1 MLDLKQTD
9 RMLRKLERFVDI
21 IEPMIFEKVG
31 EPGPVSA
38 FATLERF
45 HCIPEDSLFDPIEKG
60 YKWGEEFGY
69 CWFKTDFVVPDGLG
83 GKDIFIRPHISGYEG
98 TLWVDGVPYGNF
110 STKIVFTGHGNHY
123 CDLLKKDA
131 KAGEKIAID
140 LEYYAGHSYKGCH
153 PTENNPLLTYDFSY
167 EGIDI
172 CVKNYAIQEFYFDLR
187 TLVQLVKNLPESSF
201 RRASVINELEK
212 VFKEIYQ
219 SPDDVDRD
227 EFMAALERAKP
238 YLKKALSVKNGDD
251 APKAALIGH
260 SHMDTAWLWHVGET
274 VKKCARTYAN
284 QLALMD
290 EYPEYKFIQS
300 SSCHS
305 DFLRRKYPDL
315 FARIQQKVKEGRY
328 EPNGGVWV
336 ECDCNI
342 TSGESM
348 VRQFLWGQRFTRK
361 YFDFTSN
368 CFWLPD
374 TFGYSAAIPQIM
386 KGCCV
391 DYFLTTKIDWNDTNT
406 FPLDTFYWEGIDGTK
421 VFTHFNR
428 THIWPDA
435 EDLMTYVAGTP
446 SNSHSCIKDKR
457 VTDTRVISYGY
468 GDGGG
473 GPTRDMLEMGHRMAK
488 GIPGCPKV
496 KQEFAIDFYH
506 DLEKEVKGSRRL
518 PKWAGELY
526 LEFHRGTLTSQGR
539 NKRYNRKSELLYHDM
554 ETICAIADSNGIAS
568 YPRQFINDGWKIIL
582 LNQFHDIIP
591 GSSIKEVYEDS
602 KEQYDKLISEGKA
615 EIADTLGKIVCTPDG
630 SALTVFNT
638 FGAERDDVVITDMPA
653 DEHFSIVDA
662 DGNVMPWQK
671 SADGRLVFFAKGVP
685 AKGYKTFSIV
695 HGGESGEN
703 TVKVENKTIENKF
716 FTVKFDKDMNIA
728 SLIHKATGRSVAPE
742 GEVLNKIYA
751 YDDRPFNHEAW
762 DIKVYFDQKYTEIN
776 DVSAVDVTESGP
788 VRTVIKVTRKFLSS
802 TIDQS
807 FIFYADLPRIDVDYT
822 VDWKEKKILLKA
834 DFPVD
839 VNATEATYDIQ
850 FGNYKRPTHR
860 NTLWDFAQFEVV
872 GHKWVDLSD
881 NSFGLSVL
889 NDCKY
894 GHDIKDGHI
903 RTSLLRCAVNP
914 NSEQDREVHRFTYSI
929 YPHAGSVDTS
939 DVVNQGYSLNLP
951 LYCVSGKAAHDSYS
965 LVSTD
970 KDNVIIETVKKAED
984 SDDVVIRAY
993 ETWNKTTDCVYTF
1006 DRAPKSVY
1014 VCNLLEENEEQLEVS
1029 GNTVSLRFKP
1039 FEIKTVKVTF

>member
-1 MLDLKQTD
+1 MNLVYTGKTKNVYALDNGNYLLKFKDDCTGKD
-9 RMLRKLERFVDI
+9 GVFDPGENSVGLTIDGVGDVNLRMSIYF
-21 IEPMIFEKVG
+21 FEKINAAG
-31 EPGPVSA
+31 IRTHYVSA
-38 FATLERF
+38 
-45 HCIPEDSLFDPIEKG
+45 
-60 YKWGEEFGY
+60 
-69 CWFKTDFVVPDGLG
+69 
-83 GKDIFIRPHISGYEG
+83 
-98 TLWVDGVPYGNF
+98 
-110 STKIVFTGHGNHY
+110 
-123 CDLLKKDA
+123 
-131 KAGEKIAID
+131 
-140 LEYYAGHSYKGCH
+140 
-153 PTENNPLLTYDFSY
+153 
-167 EGIDI
+167 
-172 CVKNYAIQEFYFDLR
+172 
-187 TLVQLVKNLPESSF
+187 NLDDTTMEVLP
-201 RRASVINELEK
+201 AK
-212 VFKEIYQ
+212 VFGKG
-219 SPDDVDRD
+219 
-227 EFMAALERAKP
+227 LEVICRH
-238 YLKKALSVKNGDD
+238 KA
-251 APKAALIGH
+251 
-260 SHMDTAWLWHVGET
+260 VG
-274 VKKCARTYAN
+274 
-284 QLALMD
+284 
-290 EYPEYKFIQS
+290 S
-300 SSCHS
+300 
-305 DFLRRKYPDL
+305 FLRRYKDYVEEGADL
-315 FARIQQKVKEGRY
+315 PAYVETTFKNDELGDPLVTKDGLVVLGVMTEKQYDDMKEMTQKITQIVADDLKE
-328 EPNGGVWV
+328 
-336 ECDCNI
+336 
-342 TSGESM
+342 
-348 VRQFLWGQRFTRK
+348 
-361 YFDFTSN
+361 
-368 CFWLPD
+368 
-374 TFGYSAAIPQIM
+374 
-386 KGCCV
+386 KGLV
-391 DYFLTTKIDWNDTNT
+391 LYD
-406 FPLDTFYWEGIDGTK
+406 
-421 VFTHFNR
+421 
-428 THIWPDA
+428 
-435 EDLMTYVAGTP
+435 
-446 SNSHSCIKDKR
+446 IKFE
-457 VTDTRVISYGY
+457 YGY
-468 GDGGG
+468 
-473 GPTRDMLEMGHRMAK
+473 
-488 GIPGCPKV
+488 
-496 KQEFAIDFYH
+496 
-506 DLEKEVKGSRRL
+506 
-518 PKWAGELY
+518 
-526 LEFHRGTLTSQGR
+526 
-539 NKRYNRKSELLYHDM
+539 
-554 ETICAIADSNGIAS
+554 
-568 YPRQFINDGWKIIL
+568 
-582 LNQFHDIIP
+582 
-591 GSSIKEVYEDS
+591 
-602 KEQYDKLISEGKA
+602 
-615 EIADTLGKIVCTPDG
+615 
-630 SALTVFNT
+630 
-638 FGAERDDVVITDMPA
+638 
-653 DEHFSIVDA
+653 DA

-802 TIDQS
+802 TIEQS

-914 NSEQDREVHRFTYSI
+914 NSEQDREIHHFTYSL